1 MATEAGSELLLPPSL
16 GQAVPV
22 SGMIAAMRDDP
33 VVVALVNRARDGD
46 KAAWDQIVERY
57 ATLVWSVCRRHGLSG
72 ADADDVGASVWLR
85 LVEKLA
91 TLHEPAAL
99 PGWIATTSRNECLY
113 LLRVR
118 KRQIPV
124 DDESLPDM
132 AGPAS
137 DEWLLEQEQQ
147 IALREAFE
155 QLSERCRLLLSML
168 FSDPPTPYSE
178 ISARLDMP
186 VGGIG
191 PNRRRCLQKLREIPV
206 IAALLNTPRSTAD
219 KG

>member
-1 MATEAGSELLLPPSL
+1 
-16 GQAVPV
+16 
-22 SGMIAAMRDDP
+22 MIAAMRDDP
-33 VVVALVNRARDGD
+33 TVVDLVTRARDGE

-57 ATLVWSVCRRHGLSG
+57 ATLVWSVCHRHGLS
-72 ADADDVGASVWLR
+72 AQDADDVGASVWLR
-85 LVEKLA
+85 LVEKLGA
-91 TLHEPAAL
+91 LREPAAL
-99 PGWIATTSRNECLY
+99 PGWIATTTRRECLH

-124 DDESLPDM
+124 DDEGFPDM

-137 DEWLLEQEQQ
+137 DEWLLDQERQ
-147 IALREAFE
+147 IALREAFA
-155 QLSERCRLLLSML
+155 QLPERCQLLLSML

-191 PNRRRCLQKLREIPV
+191 PSRLRCLRKLREIPV
-206 IAALLNTPRSTAD
+206 IAALLNAPQSTAD

>member
-1 MATEAGSELLLPPSL
+1 
-16 GQAVPV
+16 
-22 SGMIAAMRDDP
+22 MIAAMRNDP
-33 VVVALVNRARDGD
+33 IVVDLVNRARDGD

-57 ATLVWSVCRRHGLSG
+57 ATLVWSMCHRHGLSG
-72 ADADDVGASVWLR
+72 EDADDVGASVWLR
-85 LVEKLA
+85 LVEKLD

-99 PGWIATTSRNECLY
+99 PGWIATTARRECLH

-124 DDESLPDM
+124 GDERFPDT

-137 DEWLLEQEQQ
+137 DEWLLRHERQ
-147 IALREAFE
+147 IALREAFA
-155 QLSERCRLLLSML
+155 QLPERCRLLLSML

-178 ISARLDMP
+178 ISTRLDMP
-186 VGGIG
+186 IGGIG
-191 PNRRRCLQKLREIPV
+191 PSRLRCLQKLRDLPV
-206 IAALLNTPRSTAD
+206 IAALLNAPQSTAD

>member
-1 MATEAGSELLLPPSL
+1 
-16 GQAVPV
+16 
-22 SGMIAAMRDDP
+22 MIAAMRDDP
-33 VVVALVNRARDGD
+33 TVIDLVNRAKDGD

-72 ADADDVGASVWLR
+72 EDTDDVGASVWLR
-85 LVEKLA
+85 LVEKLG
-91 TLHEPAAL
+91 TIQQPAAL
-99 PGWIATTSRNECLY
+99 PGWIATTARRECLH

-118 KRQIPV
+118 NRQIPA
-124 DDESLPDM
+124 DDERFPDT

-137 DEWLLEQEQQ
+137 DEWLLKQEQQ
-147 IALREAFE
+147 IALREAFA
-155 QLSERCRLLLSML
+155 QLPERCQLLLSML

-186 VGGIG
+186 IGGIG
-191 PNRRRCLQKLREIPV
+191 PSRLRCLQKLREIPV
-206 IAALLNTPRSTAD
+206 IAALLNGPQSTAD